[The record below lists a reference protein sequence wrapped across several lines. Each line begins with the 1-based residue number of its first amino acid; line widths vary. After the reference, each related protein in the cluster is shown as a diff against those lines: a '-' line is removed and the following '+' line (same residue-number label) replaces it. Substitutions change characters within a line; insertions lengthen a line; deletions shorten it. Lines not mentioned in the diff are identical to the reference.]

1 MATTNDTIYGFIGTG
16 LMGNAMALNL
26 LQAGN
31 KLTVYNRDASK
42 CHNLKAA
49 GATQVSTPL
58 EVVAAADITF
68 CMVSDPLAAMSVC
81 FSPHGVIQGI
91 APGKGYIDMSTVD
104 PQTAEKIGISVQAR
118 GGLYLE
124 APVSGSLQPAKDG
137 QLVIMAAGDKTL
149 WDQAQAAFDI
159 MGKKSLFLGDIGA
172 AASMK
177 LTVNMMMGS
186 MMAVFS
192 EAMTLTQAC
201 DLSGDEL
208 LEVIEAGALAC
219 PMFSGKGAAIL
230 AENFTAN
237 FPLKHLQKDLRL
249 AIQLGDDKQVP
260 LFSVATANEMFKCAQ
275 QQQLGDQDMCA
286 LFSSLK
292 V

>member
-1 MATTNDTIYGFIGTG
+1 MANYGFIGTG

-31 KLTVYNRDASK
+31 ELTVYNRDAAK
-42 CHNLKAA
+42 CKNLIEA
-49 GATQVSTPL
+49 GAKQVSTPL

-68 CMVSDPLAAMSVC
+68 CMVSDPQAALSVC

-91 APGKGYIDMSTVD
+91 GPGKGYVDMSTVD

-118 GGLYLE
+118 GGQYLE

-137 QLVIMAAGDKTL
+137 QLVIMAAGDQTL
-149 WDQAQAAFDI
+149 WDQVQPAFDI
-159 MGKKSLFLGDIGA
+159 MGKKSLFLGEIGA

-177 LTVNMMMGS
+177 IAVNMMMGG
-186 MMAVFS
+186 MMSVFS
-192 EAMTLTQAC
+192 EALTLVQGC
-201 DLSGDEL
+201 DLAEQDFL
-208 LEVIEAGALAC
+208 DVVAAGALAC
-219 PMFSGKGAAIL
+219 PMFQGKGAAIL
-230 AENFTAN
+230 AENFDAN

-249 AIQLGDDKQVP
+249 AVQLGDDKRVP
-260 LFSVATANEMFKCAQ
+260 LATAATANEMFKRACQ
-275 QQQLGDQDMCA
+275 QGLGEEDMCA
-286 LFSSLK
+286 LFKALQ